1 MNRYPIVQRLVAAL
15 RRQAHRFRTDERGET
30 TEKVIITAL
39 FAALALTV
47 ATIITL
53 KVTDKAV
60 DVCPVGAILR
70 KRVGFVTP
78 IGQRRFDESPISAQA
93 IADAPR
99 PLERHH
105 D

>member
-1 MNRYPIVQRLVAAL
+1 V
-15 RRQAHRFRTDERGET
+15 
-30 TEKVIITAL
+30 
-39 FAALALTV
+39 
-47 ATIITL
+47 

-78 IGQRRFDESPISAQA
+78 IGQRRFDQSPISAQA
-93 IADAPR
+93 LADAPR